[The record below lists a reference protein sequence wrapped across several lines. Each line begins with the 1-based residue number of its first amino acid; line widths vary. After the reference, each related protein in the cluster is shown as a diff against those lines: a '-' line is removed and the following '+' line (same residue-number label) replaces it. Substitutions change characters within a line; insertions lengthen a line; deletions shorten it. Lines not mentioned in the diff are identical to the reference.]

1 MTKTKIMSNNQ
12 NQFVMKTAISIFL
25 VWTITSAYASDPLV
39 KKPIPGATK
48 GETGFKL
55 VKQANDICI
64 FTRWIPVDENR
75 SARQVKVEFTIN
87 APADSALSVI
97 LDDDSFTT
105 WMKGTRDYHR
115 VQTMDSSNWYS
126 YIQFSI
132 PWPLNDQDCII
143 RYSVR
148 KNSETYTEVF
158 LHGEPDY
165 LAPVKG
171 IKRISHMQGSWKL
184 LAVSPERTVV
194 EYTIFSNQPSSFPKW
209 ITDPI
214 IQNNMI
220 RTMSAFR
227 EQVTAN

>member
-1 MTKTKIMSNNQ
+1 M
-12 NQFVMKTAISIFL
+12 
-25 VWTITSAYASDPLV
+25 TSAYASDPLT
-39 KKPIPGATK
+39 KTPLPGTP
-48 GETGFKL
+48 EEESGFKL
-55 VKQANDICI
+55 VKQENNISI

-75 SARQVKVEFTIN
+75 SARQVKVEFTVN
-87 APADSALSVI
+87 APADKALAVI
-97 LDDDSFTT
+97 LDDDSFTS

-115 VQTMDSSNWYS
+115 IRTVDSCNWYS

-143 RYSVR
+143 RYRIR
-148 KNSETYTEVF
+148 KNSDRYTEIF
-158 LHGEPDY
+158 LEGKPDY
-165 LAPVKG
+165 MAPVKG
-171 IKRISHMQGSWKL
+171 VKRISHMQGSWKL

-194 EYTIFSNQPSSFPKW
+194 EYCIFSNQPSSFPKW

-227 EQVTAN
+227 EQITAKQR